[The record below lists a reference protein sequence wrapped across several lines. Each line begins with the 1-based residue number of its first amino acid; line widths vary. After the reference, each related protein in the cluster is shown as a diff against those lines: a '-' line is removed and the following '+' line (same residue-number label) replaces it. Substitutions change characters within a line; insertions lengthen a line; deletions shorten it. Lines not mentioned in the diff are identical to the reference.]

1 MRLRQLLAGF
11 DIIPGDANPEITGIT
26 EDSRRV
32 RPGALF
38 VAVRGTSLDGHG
50 FMAEAIGR
58 GAAAVVA
65 ERTGALPL
73 GVPVIRVPSSREAL
87 AVLAAR
93 YFGTIGTTLSLI
105 GFTGTF
111 GKTSTSEILRRLLD
125 ASGMH
130 TGVIGSLGARYAKFF
145 DPGEGLTTPAP
156 VELHR
161 ALRDLENAGATTVIL
176 EVTSHALTLGRVE
189 GLRFSGGLLAA
200 VMPGEHTD
208 YHRSYE
214 DYIAAKRLFLDY
226 LGPESLLAY
235 DADNL
240 AACQLAASGPVRHI
254 GFSIDRRDADINL
267 RDVTV
272 DRDGARF
279 ELAGPVL
286 TGNSSIRMHSP
297 LLGAGHLRNVALALA
312 YALGSGLPP
321 SAAEEVL
328 STLTP
333 LPRRME
339 RYEIGGRTI
348 LDDTAGHPDSLRAA
362 FEVAALLPHRMLA
375 VVYAIRGGRGV
386 DINKHNALALADM
399 SFLYGVESL
408 IITSA
413 GDVTSP
419 PDVALASEI
428 DAARQTL
435 VARGRRF
442 VWHDALDAALREALN
457 RTSGGDLI
465 VLLGA
470 QAMNRGK
477 DLLQKQ

>member
-11 DIIPGDANPEITGIT
+11 DIVPADADPEITGIT

-38 VAVRGTSLDGHG
+38 VAVRGTSLDGHA

-65 ERTGALPL
+65 ERTGAIPL
-73 GVPVIRVPSSREAL
+73 GVPVVRVPSSREAL

-93 YFGTIGTTLSLI
+93 YFGTAETTLSLI

-111 GKTSTSEILRRLLD
+111 GKTSTSEILRRFLD

-130 TGVIGSLGARYAKFF
+130 TGVIGSLGARYGRFF

-161 ALRDLENAGATTVIL
+161 ALRGLENAGATTVIL

-208 YHRSYE
+208 YHRTYE
-214 DYIAAKRLFLDY
+214 DYVAAKRLFLAH

-240 AACQLAASGPVRHI
+240 AARQLVASGPARRI

-267 RDVTV
+267 RDVTL
-272 DRDGARF
+272 DAGGATF
-279 ELAGPVL
+279 ELTGRVL
-286 TGNSSIRMHSP
+286 TSSAGLRMRSP

-312 YALGSGLPP
+312 YALGSGLSPG
-321 SAAEEVL
+321 AAQEVL
-328 STLTP
+328 SSVAP

-386 DINKHNALALADM
+386 EINKQNARALADM
-399 SFLYGVESL
+399 SYLHGVEPL
-408 IITSA
+408 IVTSA
-413 GDVTSP
+413 SDVAGP
-419 PDVALASEI
+419 PDVALPLEI

-442 VWHDALDAALREALN
+442 VWHDALDDALRDALN
-457 RTSGGDLI
+457 RTSAGDLV
-465 VLLGA
+465 VLVGA
-470 QAMNRGK
+470 QGMNRGK
-477 DLLQKQ
+477 ALLQKQ